1 MKHFFTAAYKKG
13 FILFLAVLMAAPLGA
28 LSVMPKKA
36 EASAGKCLSIFGIG
50 VGQNAGDHGTA
61 AATSVPVNVVSNLI
75 SQGIQNGS
83 VYSNFWQDCIEHGLA
98 LAIGK
103 MLLSQMTAQIV
114 NWIDNGFDG
123 NPAFVTNPG
132 QFLTNIADGIAGE
145 FILGTDLAFLCSPF
159 KFKIQLQLALNY
171 SYRSNSRGYQF
182 KCTLSDIIKNID
194 GFFKDFDQ
202 GGWPAWIAMTQN
214 DQNNPYGAYLKADQA
229 LSLKIGDAQ
238 AIELQKLNWGNGF
251 LSWDTCTNQDG
262 SSYTKYGG
270 ATVGGT
276 EKAQDEGA
284 FFGNGSNCTTKT
296 PGSVIAGTLQN
307 QLNIPAQQLGLAD
320 DLDKIANA
328 LLNQL
333 IKQVMGGVGGLLG
346 AGSRSSG
353 GGRSFVDDLASS
365 ASANVDKARGDANG
379 ALGGA
384 ENPEGTGGD
393 SNDTTTGGS
402 TIPES
407 VNIALQKDTQAS
419 SQGED
424 RSVTRLVDGDK
435 TNGSDGYS
443 TAPMSA
449 NQTNPWFQVDL
460 GSNFYISKVNV
471 YHSVHPT
478 RNSTEG
484 MSFKVQIFPS
494 SDLKK
499 NDLPIWEGVVHA
511 QDFRTDVTEVVS
523 KNGMPVYGQYV
534 RIQGIGAGVLEAA
547 ELEVYHRNPPTITLK
562 KGNKITVNQG
572 DSFVDPGFTASDS
585 KDGNLTDKVKVVP
598 TTISTNRTGVY
609 AIDYSVTNSSG
620 LTTTVTREVTVQ

>member
-1 MKHFFTAAYKKG
+1 
-13 FILFLAVLMAAPLGA
+13 MAAPLTA
-28 LSVMPKKA
+28 LSVMPQKVGA
-36 EASAGKCLSIFGIG
+36 QTTKCLGGYTFGILSS
-50 VGQNAGDHGTA
+50 ATDHA
-61 AATSVPVNVVSNLI
+61 AATPFVPVNVYSDMK
-75 SQGIQNGS
+75 SQGVQSGS
-83 VYSNFWQDCIEHGLA
+83 VYSSFIRDCIEHGLA
-98 LAIGK
+98 LAIAK

-145 FILGTDLAFLCSPF
+145 FILGSDLAFLCSPF

-229 LSLKIGDAQ
+229 LSLKIGDQQ

-284 FFGNGSNCTTKT
+284 FFGDGKNCTTKT
-296 PGSVIAGTLQN
+296 PGTVIAGTLQN
-307 QLNIPAQQLGLAD
+307 QLDIPAEQLGLAD

-346 AGSRSSG
+346 AGTRSSS
-353 GGRSFVDDLASS
+353 GGRSFVDDLAAS
-365 ASANVDKARGDANG
+365 ASTKADGARDKANG
-379 ALGGA
+379 NL
-384 ENPEGTGGD
+384 ND
-393 SNDTTTGGS
+393 SNNSAGDTTGTDTTTGGGNVSES
-402 TIPES
+402 TN
-407 VNIALQKDTQAS
+407 VALQAKVTGS
-419 SQGED
+419 SQAKD
-424 RSVTRLVDGDK
+424 HPLIAITDGDRRNYYAGDDFMGAM
-435 TNGSDGYS
+435 TN
-443 TAPMSA
+443 
-449 NQTNPWFQVDL
+449 NETNPYMQINLGKEYAITDISIFQ
-460 GSNFYISKVNV
+460 ST
-471 YHSVHPT
+471 HPS
-478 RNSTEG
+478 RNSTNG
-484 MSFKVQIFPS
+484 MKFVVQIYPS
-494 SDLKK
+494 PDRKTSEQ
-499 NDLPIWEGVVHA
+499 PIWQGIIHD
-511 QDFRTDVTEVVS
+511 QDFGVPIYETVT
-523 KNGMPVYGQYV
+523 KNNMPVTGQYV
-534 RIQGIGAGVLEAA
+534 RIQGIGTGVLELA
-547 ELEVYHRNPPTITLK
+547 EVEVYHRNPPTITLK

-572 DSFVDPGFTASDS
+572 DTFVDPGFTASDS

-598 TTISTNRTGVY
+598 TTINTSRTGVY